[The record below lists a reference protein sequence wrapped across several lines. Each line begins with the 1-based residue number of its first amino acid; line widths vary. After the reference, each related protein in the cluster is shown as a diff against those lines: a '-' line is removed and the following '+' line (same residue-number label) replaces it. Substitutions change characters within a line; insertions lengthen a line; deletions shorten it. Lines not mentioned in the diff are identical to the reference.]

1 MVTDE
6 LVTEMRRTNQLKV
19 AAGIESYTKR
29 TAIRH
34 LDDTAGFTK
43 DEIAIVYDKF
53 FGALYYAKHHGDRQE
68 TQLDTETFQLLL
80 ESVTSWSKLRSHILD
95 DEVDEQMKKSLGL
108 SFINRL
114 YLHFKTPTNLG
125 VSFQDAVSGLSEI
138 FHGVRKKKGKEKN
151 GFVFIFI

>member
-19 AAGIESYTKR
+19 AANIESYTKR

-68 TQLDTETFQLLL
+68 TQLDIDTFHLLL
-80 ESVTSWSKLRSHILD
+80 ESITPWAKLRAHILD
-95 DEVDEQMKKSLGL
+95 DEVDEQMKKTLGT

-114 YLHFKTPTNLG
+114 YLHFKSTTNLG

-138 FHGVRKKKGKEKN
+138 FHGVIK
-151 GFVFIFI
+151 